1 MICRFCSNW
10 IGVFSRG
17 QHERDNVLGTVSP
30 TAARCSCDASS
41 AGLGPAVSEF
51 SQDPTPFR
59 SLFLAAAK
67 HGDNIVHGD
76 NEKLVVVFKIDGDRA
91 LGVEQDLVVL
101 S

>member
-1 MICRFCSNW
+1 MISRFCSNW
-10 IGVFSRG
+10 IGVFSRS
-17 QHERDNVLGTVSP
+17 QHQRDTVLGTVSP

-41 AGLGPAVSEF
+41 AGLGPVVSEF

-59 SLFLAAAK
+59 SFFLAAAK
-67 HGDNIVHGD
+67 HGDDIVHGD